1 MEHRL
6 FIQDDRKVD
15 RIKAG
20 GLSAPSK
27 KIKSNHVPLA
37 LEKAKAG
44 AKEPC
49 SSTYGLHIK
58 TQAYHT
64 VGLHRCGDPGNFVW
78 RADLS
83 QLV

>member
-27 KIKSNHVPLA
+27 KIKSNHEPLA

-58 TQAYHT
+58 TQAYHRLMYIR
-64 VGLHRCGDPGNFVW
+64 VEIPVISHGVPISR
-78 RADLS
+78 S
-83 QLV
+83 